1 MNKRDRVKEQYK
13 NHHKVKVKV
22 FSIELD
28 NRNNLDALIY
38 RDRVFSIELDNRN
51 NLDALIYRD
60 RLIDALL
67 YIEID

>member
-1 MNKRDRVKEQYK
+1 M
-13 NHHKVKVKV
+13 
-22 FSIELD
+22 
-28 NRNNLDALIY
+28 
-38 RDRVFSIELDNRN
+38 FSIELDNRN

>member
-38 RDRVFSIELDNRN
+38 RDR
-51 NLDALIYRD
+51 
-60 RLIDALL
+60 LIDALL

>member
-1 MNKRDRVKEQYK
+1 MLVSFLKDQNKVNKRDRVKEQYK

-38 RDRVFSIELDNRN
+38 RDR
-51 NLDALIYRD
+51 
-60 RLIDALL
+60 LIDALL